1 MHDGGRPT
9 PHASKP
15 RQVLGS
21 PPTCSRGT
29 CCQLGIALLQRQ
41 KGPALLME
49 KLLFPPL
56 RLWGKQ
62 DATETHVIISVIGP
76 LLDSG
81 LTAEPGGL
89 RLRR

>member
-15 RQVLGS
+15 CQVLGS
-21 PPTCSRGT
+21 PPT

-62 DATETHVIISVIGP
+62 DATETHVIIFVIGP